1 MYGVYYIYVWLGE
14 GSVIIALTRVC
25 MFCPVFVRVAEGQQ
39 GEGAGLTSMGLAW
52 FRQRRTMWSYYR
64 AKIIDKP
71 RPVARGGRGGR
82 TTPRPPVA
90 HPKDFVPPFSN
101 FVPPFS
107 NFVPPFSNFVPP
119 FSNFVPPF
127 SNFVPPFSNFV
138 PPFSNFV
145 PPFSNFV
152 PPFSNFVPPLEYV
165 DDVTRAMSKGGVLAN
180 VQEWGRFSNWWR
192 HADNVQGG
200 GVRLVF
206 HPSKFRP
213 PPPGWLATGLQTIN
227 NISSQ
232 SPGLE
237 GKPFERIQ

>member
-1 MYGVYYIYVWLGE
+1 MFTLRMPRANVPTCMWTH
-14 GSVIIALTRVC
+14 LTRVKKTLPTQTSGR
-25 MFCPVFVRVAEGQQ
+25 FCQWDAPGRVAPQARSQ
-39 GEGAGLTSMGLAW
+39 GGVGGVV
-52 FRQRRTMWSYYR
+52 
-64 AKIIDKP
+64 
-71 RPVARGGRGGR
+71 RP
-82 TTPRPPVA
+82 PPVA

-165 DDVTRAMSKGGVLAN
+165 DDVTRAMSKGGVLVN

-200 GVRLVF
+200 GGGCAWCST
-206 HPSKFRP
+206 HPSSDP
-213 PPPGWLATGLQTIN
+213 PPTWLAGYGPA
-227 NISSQ
+227 
-232 SPGLE
+232 PGHQCEPSRYEL
-237 GKPFERIQ
+237 